1 MKQRKLIGYILLWI
15 GLVGMFLGIFISS
28 ISSSEGYTVNDV
40 IQIGAKDTLH
50 NFHITDP
57 NKVLNAADSDKLNR
71 LCDSLYQYRGIK
83 INVLIL
89 PAISEA
95 YDSPFEFTHELR
107 DYWVSKSK
115 YNNTDIFVL
124 LLTDRKQRNI
134 TFNVNSY
141 LTERLSDDACLYIQ
155 RKLMI
160 PVIRKGNYGQG
171 LIIGVNEII
180 HFLDENPQSQAS
192 FKVYQETKALKEK
205 LCITF
210 LLIVFII
217 GLSYISYRIAI
228 SEVNNCEPSVSF
240 YEKYLSWRR
249 KADPA
254 SSLVFC
260 YFLTCFW
267 IIMCVIKREIIYEG
281 ILVAAFFIVS
291 CTTYILVRATI
302 FKNAFKKLVAST
314 SCSHCHQYNCISL
327 KNKESITTDSN
338 TVHNK
343 YTFICSYC
351 QHTDIYKEK
360 YRISYGYDSGGG
372 FDGGGGGGGDGGGG
386 GGDGGGSSSF

>member
-1 MKQRKLIGYILLWI
+1 MKQRKLIGYILLWV
-15 GLVGMFLGIFISS
+15 GLVGMFLGILISS
-28 ISSSEGYTVNDV
+28 ISSSEVYTVNDV

-254 SSLVFC
+254 SSLVF
-260 YFLTCFW
+260 W